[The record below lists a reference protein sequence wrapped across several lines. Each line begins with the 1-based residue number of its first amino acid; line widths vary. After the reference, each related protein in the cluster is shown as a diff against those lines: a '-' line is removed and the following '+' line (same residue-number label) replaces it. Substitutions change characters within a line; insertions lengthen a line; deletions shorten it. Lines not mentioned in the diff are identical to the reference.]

1 MNSTAPIDIYADSRK
16 AASVMVLRDR
26 PGGAFEVLMMRRPER
41 GNDFRSGAVVFPG
54 GVMEARDRLAH
65 GHCVG
70 WDDVQASARMG
81 LPEGG
86 LDYFVAAVRECFEEV
101 GLLFGQALAQGHATH
116 AVQRAHRDWRSRLQT
131 GQHGIH
137 ELCEDLQWQLDLTQW
152 AYFAHWLTPL
162 GRPKR
167 FDTRFFVTLAPQGQE
182 ATADSNEAVEL
193 MWVSPHEAMDA
204 QRGLKLLPVTRRNL
218 SELARFGSAQEVLD
232 HARGLRDIP
241 MILPRLANSMKG
253 ERILHPTDFAWAE
266 VGRLDPN
273 GKGDA
278 FGDIVPGRL
287 VKLSER
293 VLRLTAPNPGVM
305 TGPGT
310 NTYLVADPVTGR
322 YTVIDPGP
330 DDEQHAQ
337 AIVHAAPGPIERIL
351 VTHTHRD
358 HSPGARALAALCRA
372 PVLGRMPDHATGQD
386 SSFEPTGLLHGGE
399 HIRLGPQ
406 THLTVVHTPGHAS
419 NHLCF
424 LLEEEKTL
432 FCGDRIMQG
441 STVVINPPD
450 GQMKVYLQS
459 LQDLLSLDLEWL
471 APGHGFLVAQPHQVV
486 RQLVAHRLARE
497 AKVVAA
503 LEAVGEARV
512 EELVTA
518 VYRDVD
524 PKLHG
529 MAQRSLLAHLIKL
542 QEEGRAREEGG
553 LWRWLR

>member
-386 SSFEPTGLLHGGE
+386 SSFEPTELLHGGE

-406 THLTVVHTPGHAS
+406 THLTAVHTPGHAS

-432 FCGDRIMQG
+432 FCGDHIMQG